1 MWNFATRCRDD
12 FFIIFIYMMR
22 LWAAVATEVLP
33 ARTKDGRCIA
43 EVGHFQWRRVTALK
57 WFVTSDGVPVW
68 GPMPL
73 QKKKKWINEQCWKSG
88 QDGQDACRMCRGVL
102 RHLPHASLATAPASE
117 SLTSSDVIASLECHC
132 ISAGG
137 HSGRSIGRWRWLSW
151 FKCTFKDVKRRNKPR
166 RTLKSF
172 R

>member
-1 MWNFATRCRDD
+1 MHTYVEFCHALPRQL
-12 FFIIFIYMMR
+12 FIIFIYMMR

-73 QKKKKWINEQCWKSG
+73 QKKKKMNKRTVLEKWPGRPGCMQDVQGCPAAFTTRITCHGACIWIPDILRCHRVP
-88 QDGQDACRMCRGVL
+88 RMPLHFSRRSFGSVDWEVAL
-102 RHLPHASLATAPASE
+102 
-117 SLTSSDVIASLECHC
+117 VIMVQMH
-132 ISAGG
+132 I
-137 HSGRSIGRWRWLSW
+137 
-151 FKCTFKDVKRRNKPR
+151 
-166 RTLKSF
+166 
-172 R
+172 